1 MYRHAVEYELMPRV
15 RGEACASAAVEDSQ
29 YKRTRDP
36 SKIVNGF
43 LYEKAKV
50 LALDSTQNADG
61 LIEIRS
67 TFEYRSDGNE
77 CVIVTGRPYHIT
89 AMRAVPGPERPT
101 DPIAHKPETPLG
113 EVIEPTFQGQ

>member
-1 MYRHAVEYELMPRV
+1 MRFLLILGLAGCASITSGANAPISPLDRFGMYRHAVEYELMPRV

-43 LYEKAKV
+43 LYEKAK
-50 LALDSTQNADG
+50 
-61 LIEIRS
+61 
-67 TFEYRSDGNE
+67 
-77 CVIVTGRPYHIT
+77 GRPYHIT